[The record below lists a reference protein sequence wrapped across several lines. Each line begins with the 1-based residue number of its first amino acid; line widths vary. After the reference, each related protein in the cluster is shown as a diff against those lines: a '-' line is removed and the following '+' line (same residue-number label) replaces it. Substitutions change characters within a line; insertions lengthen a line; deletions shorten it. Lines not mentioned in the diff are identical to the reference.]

1 MRTKLSIIIVN
12 YNGERFL
19 KDCIESI
26 KNTCHDISYEI
37 IIVDNASQDNSVE
50 LLESQFIKDITLIK
64 SKDNLG
70 FAKGNNLGV
79 SKSNGE
85 LILLLNNDTILK
97 HSLKAAIEALKNEN
111 VGVVGIKMLGKDGEY
126 RHSVGYFPSASRLLK
141 LTRLY
146 NFTNGFK
153 TGNFKENIPKPVDWV
168 EGSFLMTKTSIYHK
182 VNGLDENYFMYV
194 EDIDFCKKV
203 TTHNF
208 KVLYLPNIE
217 YLHFGGYGASREHML
232 KEGFKKYINKHL
244 KTPNKQLALLS
255 VGFNFIIKDV
265 KKTFTKTS

>member
-1 MRTKLSIIIVN
+1 MKKQLSIIIVN

-19 KDCIESI
+19 KDCITSI

-37 IIVDNASQDNSVE
+37 IIVDNASQDNSIQ
-50 LLESQFIKDITLIK
+50 LLETQFSKDITLIK

-79 SKSNGE
+79 SKSDGD

-97 HSLKAAIEALKNEN
+97 HSLQPAIDAFKSND
-111 VGVVGIKMLGKDGEY
+111 VGIVGIKMLGKDEEY
-126 RHSVGYFPSASRLLK
+126 RHSVGYFPSASRLIK
-141 LTRLY
+141 LSRLY
-146 NFTNGFK
+146 NFANGFK
-153 TGNFKENIPKPVDWV
+153 TGDFQDDTPKLIDWI
-168 EGSFLMTKTSIYHK
+168 EGSFLMTTTAIWHTVK
-182 VNGLDENYFMYV
+182 GLDEDYFMYV

-244 KTPNKQLALLS
+244 KTPKKQLALLS
-255 VGFNFIIKDV
+255 VGFNFMIKDV
-265 KKTFTKTS
+265 KKTFKKTS

>member
-1 MRTKLSIIIVN
+1 MTKQLSIIIIN

-26 KNTCHDISYEI
+26 KKTCQGISYEI
-37 IIVDNASQDNSVE
+37 IIVDNASQDNSIQV
-50 LLESQFIKDITLIK
+50 LEKEFATDITLIK

-85 LILLLNNDTILK
+85 FILLLNNDTILR
-97 HSLKAAIEALKNEN
+97 HSLQPAIEAFKTNN
-111 VGVVGIKMLGKDGEY
+111 VGIVGIKMLGKDSEY
-126 RHSVGYFPSASRLLK
+126 RHSAGYFPSASRLIK
-141 LTRLY
+141 LSRLY
-146 NFTNGFK
+146 KFTNGFK
-153 TGNFKENIPKPVDWV
+153 TGDFKDLAPKSVDWV
-168 EGSFLMTKTSIYHK
+168 EGSFLMTKKAIWHK
-182 VNGLDENYFMYV
+182 VKGLDEDYFMYV

-244 KTPNKQLALLS
+244 KTPKKQLAHLS
-255 VGFNFIIKDV
+255 VGFNFMIKDV